1 MPSSLLLFSG
11 PLYPKSLTLMNIYL
25 SGWNSRDRLN
35 WAGYLKLTWISW
47 LHKITMITIYQRLE
61 SRPAHKK
68 VMAPSM
74 TCLAAHVNSESSA
87 WRMRWLAVVYV
98 LPVSGPAHSLWCLKM
113 NGMQC
118 YPTSGAS
125 ANKVESEETFCL
137 VSKNCLKRPRNRFL
151 NSPHLPKIL
160 LKVFDLFLGKLP
172 ASQKYT
178 PIA

>member
-1 MPSSLLLFSG
+1 MPSSLLLFSC
-11 PLYPKSLTLMNIYL
+11 PLYPKSLTLMNTCL
-25 SGWNSRDRLN
+25 SVCEIPEVDWIEQDT
-35 WAGYLKLTWISW
+35 YFKLTWISW

-61 SRPAHKK
+61 SRPAHKE

-98 LPVSGPAHSLWCLKM
+98 LPVSGPAHTLWCLKM

-137 VSKNCLKRPRNRFL
+137 VSKNCLKRARNRFL
-151 NSPHLPKIL
+151 NSPHLPKY
-160 LKVFDLFLGKLP
+160 F
-172 ASQKYT
+172 
-178 PIA
+178 